1 MSFFF
6 FNDTA
11 TTEIYTRSI
20 VGSVRCVQE
29 TGFGPAGC
37 VRENAVDFS
46 GASDLTS
53 FCITPIMGAAGS
65 NSITLT
71 ADTHSL
77 KAGIELPLTPAGVED
92 SNGLYSPLLTVNN
105 GEVLGLVESVALPGV
120 AVNRDKQRFDL
131 WSASPLLPARFLT
144 NLCRAAGIVPRIEG
158 NATIYGAGR
167 CFVVRADTEHDLVI
181 YTRARLHNL
190 ASDSILQPE
199 NGIVKIPLKQS
210 QTLLLLEIQQAYR
223 AVWQSFPEC
232 RRKQVSIFITQM
244 TKRQETLCYQCIF
257 RFLCE
262 SCLY

>member
-29 TGFGPAGC
+29 TA
-37 VRENAVDFS
+37 
-46 GASDLTS
+46 
-53 FCITPIMGAAGS
+53 
-65 NSITLT
+65 
-71 ADTHSL
+71 
-77 KAGIELPLTPAGVED
+77 
-92 SNGLYSPLLTVNN
+92 
-105 GEVLGLVESVALPGV
+105 
-120 AVNRDKQRFDL
+120 
-131 WSASPLLPARFLT
+131 
-144 NLCRAAGIVPRIEG
+144 
-158 NATIYGAGR
+158 IYGAGR